1 MISDEAADAPPDPDH
16 GGVPMAP
23 SPGVEAAGASFSNGS
38 TVKPDNTQSAAYD
51 KKWLDNFN
59 LLKPCIMNDGS
70 IDYSSLDEETQKR
83 MQNFVKDQ
91 RKCYRKRESHPD
103 EPNPMT
109 QNRFWLLKSAKFN
122 FKPSDTLKGKQA
134 EIPPCI
140 TNISMFCNA
149 F

>member
-1 MISDEAADAPPDPDH
+1 MLEDEATDALADSDH
-16 GGVPMAP
+16 GEAPTAP
-23 SPGVEAAGASFSNGS
+23 SPVVEAAVASSSNGS
-38 TVKPDNTQSAAYD
+38 NAKPDNNQNGAHD
-51 KKWLDNFN
+51 KRWLENFN

-70 IDYSSLDEETQKR
+70 VDYSSLDEETQKR

-109 QNRFWLLKSAKFN
+109 QNRVWLLNSAKFN

-134 EIPPCI
+134 EIPPHG
-140 TNISMFCNA
+140 
-149 F
+149 